1 MVSPILLSLWMCGDT
16 LDPGT
21 ECPLGIGTAREGLFR
36 GKRAQGRL
44 LEKLNPQQGLEGWR
58 VWGLDSEEEEEGKA
72 LLEAAPWDQSQG
84 GQPSYSFIIHSS
96 VHSTPVL
103 QALQGVP
110 GQ

>member
-1 MVSPILLSLWMCGDT
+1 MSPGHRHSQG
-16 LDPGT
+16 GT
-21 ECPLGIGTAREGLFR
+21 IQGQESSGQ
-36 GKRAQGRL
+36 AQWVEQGL

-103 QALQGVP
+103 QALRGVP